1 MYLVHGYSYRLVR
14 FPADR
19 TEAHRSRDK
28 AAHDRFFR
36 LYLLQGDR
44 GALFE
49 GQEVTQE
56 YGAFLLINHM
66 GIFLEFLVAPQ
77 AGSQLKHGNGVRVP
91 SVFLAIL
98 AEGINAFMF
107 Q

>member
-1 MYLVHGYSYRLVR
+1 MYLVHGHSYRLVR

-36 LYLLQGDR
+36 LDLFQGDR
-44 GALFE
+44 VALFE

-56 YGAFLLINHM
+56 DGAFLLIDRV
-66 GIFLEFLVAPQ
+66 GIFLEFLVASQ

-91 SVFLAIL
+91 SVFLAIF

>member
-1 MYLVHGYSYRLVR
+1 MYLVHGHSHRLVR

-28 AAHDRFFR
+28 ATHDRFFR

-44 GALFE
+44 GASLE
-49 GQEVTQE
+49 CQEVTQE
-56 YGAFLLINHM
+56 DRAFLLIDRM